1 VSRKQK
7 GSQLDPFER
16 PWALGYVLSCVEKYP
31 EAEAELRHELDLRPT
46 NTEVRRVLAT
56 VLRMEGKEKESARR
70 RRHGR
75 YRKHSVTSFCFNRV

>member
-1 VSRKQK
+1 MSRKQK

-56 VLRMEGKEKESARR
+56 VLRMEGKEKESAAQLAEAARR
-70 RRHGR
+70 DGDP
-75 YRKHSVTSFCFNRV
+75 SEAGGD